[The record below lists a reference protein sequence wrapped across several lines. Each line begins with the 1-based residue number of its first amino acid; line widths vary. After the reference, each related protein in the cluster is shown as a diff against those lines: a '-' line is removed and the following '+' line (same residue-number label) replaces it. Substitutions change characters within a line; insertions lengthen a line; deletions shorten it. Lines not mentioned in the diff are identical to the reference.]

1 MSSNNCRKMTTIE
14 TGSKFIKVEQLV
26 KELSSAI
33 NATITT
39 FDRILDDE
47 HLYCKGQNNITEE
60 VPKKTEPINK
70 IDKIIGIL
78 RGAISDI
85 KFLQN
90 EKF

>member
-1 MSSNNCRKMTTIE
+1 MTAIE
-14 TGSKFIKVEQLV
+14 TGSKIIKVEQLV

-47 HLYCKGQNNITEE
+47 NLYRKGQNDITEE
-60 VPKKTEPINK
+60 ELKKTEPINK